1 MNSTRE
7 RVTSR
12 AQDRVENFG
21 ETEGGGEETVVALHE
36 RPNHSLRR
44 AFRHGRA
51 RAQYWKRNA
60 ENTVRARPL
69 RAVLIAAI
77 LGVAVGTLWHYRRQF
92 PTTTG
97 EPCQ

>member
-12 AQDRVENFG
+12 AQDCVENFG
-21 ETEGGGEETVVALHE
+21 ETEGGGEEIVVALHE
-36 RPNHSLRR
+36 RPNHNLRR
-44 AFRHGRA
+44 AFRRGQA

-69 RAVLIAAI
+69 RTVLLAAI
-77 LGVAVGTLWHYRRQF
+77 LGVAVGRLWYRHRQV
-92 PTTTG
+92 PTAG
-97 EPCQ
+97 GPCQ